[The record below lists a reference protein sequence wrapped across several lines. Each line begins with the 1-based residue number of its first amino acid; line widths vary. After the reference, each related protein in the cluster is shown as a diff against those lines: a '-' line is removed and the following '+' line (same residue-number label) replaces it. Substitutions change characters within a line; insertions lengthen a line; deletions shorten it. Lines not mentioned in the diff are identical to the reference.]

1 MCRPH
6 SEWCEKANRNF
17 LLTSDNRMERHRLHP
32 GNYPGRSPFPEC
44 VKLKRQALIKGWWL
58 APTLAGFYRVLN
70 PWPQLLW
77 APSNHSAT
85 SAVMLPLYRPD
96 FNRWE
101 CSLQHANCHELWHKH
116 WGLHSGVAWEQQQRE
131 TTRFSQM
138 VQLQHKKSV
147 LALIGPCKLTVLQRF
162 GKVVGPI
169 AGGNYSW

>member
-44 VKLKRQALIKGWWL
+44 VKLKGQALIKGWWL

-116 WGLHSGVAWEQQQRE
+116 WGNAAFTVELPESNNRGR
-131 TTRFSQM
+131 
-138 VQLQHKKSV
+138 QLDSV
-147 LALIGPCKLTVLQRF
+147 RWS
-162 GKVVGPI
+162 
-169 AGGNYSW
+169 NYSIRNQY